1 MRTQVGIIGAG
12 PAGLFLANLLQR
24 RGIDCVV
31 LESRSRDYVEAR
43 IRAGVLEQGTV
54 DLMDEMGLGARMH
67 KDGLLH
73 DGTKL
78 RFNDATH
85 RIDFSALTGRAVMV
99 YAQHEVVK
107 DLIAARLAAG
117 GEILF
122 ETEVLSVE
130 DAAGNT
136 PHIRFKRKDGAVE
149 QLDCDFVAGCDGF
162 HGVAKA
168 AIPAE
173 KRQNFEREYPFAW
186 LGLLAEAPPCS
197 EELIYANHPRGFALF
212 SMRSPTVTRA
222 YVQVAPDEDADNWSD
237 ARLWDELEARLQSSD
252 AEKLIRGP
260 ILQKGVTA
268 MRSFVTEPM
277 QYGRLFLAGD
287 AAHIVP
293 PTGAKGLNLA
303 AADVRTLGRALIEH
317 YAERSDAGLEAYS
330 DRCLKR
336 VWKASRF
343 SWWFTSLMHRFPD
356 GGEIGHKLQ
365 QAELDYLAGS
375 RAAQT
380 VMAENYVGLPF
391 EP

>member
-67 KDGLLH
+67 KEGLLH
-73 DGTKL
+73 DGTKI

-85 RIDFSALTGRAVMV
+85 RIDFRALAGRAVMV

-117 GEILF
+117 AEILF

-130 DAAGNT
+130 DPASKA
-136 PHIRFKRKDGAVE
+136 PFIRFKGKDGAV
-149 QLDCDFVAGCDGF
+149 QRLDCDFVAGCDGF
-162 HGVAKA
+162 HGVARG

-173 KRQNFEREYPFAW
+173 KLQNFEREYPFAW

-222 YVQVAPDEDADNWSD
+222 YVQVPPEEDADNWSD
-237 ARLWDELEARLQSSD
+237 QRLWDELEARLESSD

-277 QYGRLFLAGD
+277 QYGCLFLAGD

-303 AADVRTLGRALIEH
+303 AHDVYVLAQGITDF
-317 YAERSDAGLEAYS
+317 YANGSTTGLDRYS
-330 DRCLKR
+330 DVALKR
-336 VWKASRF
+336 IWRAQHF
-343 SWWFTSLMHRFPD
+343 SWWMTSMLHKFPAVSAYD
-356 GGEIGHKLQ
+356 ARRQL
-365 QAELDYLAGS
+365 AELDAIVSSEAGS
-375 RAAQT
+375 RFL
-380 VMAENYVGLPF
+380 AENYAGLPF
-391 EP
+391 G